1 MKTKSFECPNSI
13 RNYEK
18 NAWNIRRLIDES
30 FVPSTQRASV
40 LYYRLSDFRFCLL
53 APESYDLPQ
62 TEKEMIAC

>member
-1 MKTKSFECPNSI
+1 MKTQSSECPNSI

-18 NAWNIRRLIDES
+18 NDWNIRCLIDES
-30 FVPSTQRASV
+30 FIPSTQRANV

-53 APESYDLPQ
+53 APESYDLLQ